1 MNQGSKP
8 PPMRLALWMVAI
20 LLSLVVAPVYGAPA
34 NAPTPGA
41 TDGGQSYFVTWFGT
55 GKGSNTR
62 EIIQSGEHIAT
73 QVWTTTL
80 LRQGSALVKFDRNGL
95 HRSLQIISNAES
107 YQSDYSIKSFCNPG
121 PHNPGGGNEHWH
133 SSLIAPNS
141 PATSDPYLSR
151 DFIFVPS
158 PPYRL
163 DDGSWEVPARPPSP
177 AGTFLESDT
186 FQDICGPANG
196 IKRGLSPSTIRV
208 RGYYPGSHG
217 GVYPSKAP
225 DWLLKSK
232 TPDSFSGHF
241 NWVEQQERGPPAE
254 MEMDWTVTVR
264 RIGKCRII
272 GEIPLNDNPINP
284 DINDEDIEMG
294 VEYGKSSID
303 PDTGIAPLN
312 IRVTCDQVPIKN
324 ARVQVKVEVQK
335 STGGHLHDA
344 AGRPRGSLKWNGVD
358 KTLTDQKPS
367 IEVKTDD
374 DGRAQLTFKPGKAQ
388 CCLWKKQ
395 ECAKKDCPKIGIAGI
410 YKITATSARFP
421 NRKAEVAVE
430 AKVDG
435 LSPLDADPNYVDNV
449 GAGNHCSGD
458 NATAATKKGLH
469 PFAEAF
475 YKAQLL
481 HNDQLTACGQH
492 EWPIYPLW
500 VIDVSLPFG
509 GLYDLGP
516 GSKFWST
523 PHQTHGRGDGVDFSV
538 HRRANSKNAWPA
550 DKSQMPICDGYTIS
564 PQGWL
569 MMKMW
574 ELGSKYGSWDNT
586 DFNAPSQ
593 PWHLHVS
600 Q

>member
-1 MNQGSKP
+1 
-8 PPMRLALWMVAI
+8 
-20 LLSLVVAPVYGAPA
+20 
-34 NAPTPGA
+34 
-41 TDGGQSYFVTWFGT
+41 
-55 GKGSNTR
+55 
-62 EIIQSGEHIAT
+62 
-73 QVWTTTL
+73 
-80 LRQGSALVKFDRNGL
+80 
-95 HRSLQIISNAES
+95 
-107 YQSDYSIKSFCNPG
+107 
-121 PHNPGGGNEHWH
+121 
-133 SSLIAPNS
+133 
-141 PATSDPYLSR
+141 
-151 DFIFVPS
+151 
-158 PPYRL
+158 
-163 DDGSWEVPARPPSP
+163 
-177 AGTFLESDT
+177 
-186 FQDICGPANG
+186 
-196 IKRGLSPSTIRV
+196 
-208 RGYYPGSHG
+208 
-217 GVYPSKAP
+217 
-225 DWLLKSK
+225 
-232 TPDSFSGHF
+232 
-241 NWVEQQERGPPAE
+241 
-254 MEMDWTVTVR
+254 MEMDYTVTVR

-324 ARVQVKVEVQK
+324 AKVNVRVFAKA
-335 STGGHLHDA
+335 GGHVHFA
-344 AGRPRGSLKWNGVD
+344 VGRPRGSLKWNGVE
-358 KTLTDQKPS
+358 KKLTDQKPS

-374 DGRAQLTFKPGKAQ
+374 DGRAHLTFKPGKAQ
-388 CCLWKKQ
+388 CCLWNKQ
-395 ECAKKDCPKIGIAGI
+395 QQCVNHDCPNIGIAGI
-410 YKITATSARFP
+410 YEITATSVRFP
-421 NRKAEVAVE
+421 LRSAERAVE

-449 GAGNHCSGD
+449 GTGNHTSGD

-500 VIDVSLPFG
+500 VIDVSLPTG
-509 GLYDLGP
+509 GLYDLHDD
-516 GSKFWST
+516 WST
-523 PHQTHGRGDGVDFSV
+523 PHQTHGHGDGVDFSV
-538 HRRANSKNAWPA
+538 HRRSNSKSAWPA

-593 PWHLHVS
+593 PWHLHVK